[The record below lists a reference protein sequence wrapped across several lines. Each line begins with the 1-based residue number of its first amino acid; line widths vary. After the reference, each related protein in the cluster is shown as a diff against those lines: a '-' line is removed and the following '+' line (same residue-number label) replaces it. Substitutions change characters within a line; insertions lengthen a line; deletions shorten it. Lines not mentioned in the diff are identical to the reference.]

1 MASIAMGAG
10 LPPAASGPRGDAG
23 FRPPLGIAVMG
34 GPAASAVPSLAVA
47 QANCSAV
54 ASLLDRWQGRA
65 SAKLSAQHPGE
76 ASG

>member
-34 GPAASAVPSLAVA
+34 WPATSTVPSLPVA
-47 QANCSAV
+47 PANCSAV

-65 SAKLSAQHPGE
+65 SAKLAAQHPGE